1 MISLNSG
8 APRDAYFWSYRQ
20 LVLALA
26 ALTTL
31 TVSEQW
37 ASVDRAETSF

>member
-1 MISLNSG
+1 MPPPGTKI
-8 APRDAYFWSYRQ
+8 AFWSYRQ